1 MRSPEKAKSLPKSN
15 NPKQSVQHK
24 RKTAPDEKRP
34 ALAVLHRSLST
45 AIVNEYPEAHQAVS
59 TMVTAFARKKQRA
72 LEQSSLLTAVNIE
85 TAKLKDVI
93 REKATDLEEQAC
105 KVAALEQEVR
115 QN

>member
-1 MRSPEKAKSLPKSN
+1 M
-15 NPKQSVQHK
+15 
-24 RKTAPDEKRP
+24 
-34 ALAVLHRSLST
+34 
-45 AIVNEYPEAHQAVS
+45 VS
-59 TMVTAFARKKQRA
+59 HFAAKKQRA
-72 LEQSSLLTAVNIE
+72 LELASLFNIE

>member
-1 MRSPEKAKSLPKSN
+1 MHDDRMRSPEKAKSLPKI
-15 NPKQSVQHK
+15 
-24 RKTAPDEKRP
+24 KTAADEKRP

-45 AIVNEYPEAHQAVS
+45 AVVNDFPEASQAVS
-59 TMVTAFARKKQRA
+59 TMVQHFARKKQRFD
-72 LEQSSLLTAVNIE
+72 IE